1 MINWNG
7 TNEQLIFYIIIRDT
21 LCTLSLCS
29 VSVWTIVLFVY
40 IKLMI
45 NLICVMWGTI
55 TYSECSSKHANGTK
69 TVISVLSLSFSTSLC
84 QIAYVSCFVFYFDSP
99 CLMSVYLVL
108 RPLVSLCLISSSCV
122 STCSLMFLPVCM
134 SSSARCCLVPLR
146 SVCVCVSLH
155 ASRP

>member
-122 STCSLMFLPVCM
+122 STCSP
-134 SSSARCCLVPLR
+134 SSRYPA
-146 SVCVCVSLH
+146 CVF
-155 ASRP
+155 